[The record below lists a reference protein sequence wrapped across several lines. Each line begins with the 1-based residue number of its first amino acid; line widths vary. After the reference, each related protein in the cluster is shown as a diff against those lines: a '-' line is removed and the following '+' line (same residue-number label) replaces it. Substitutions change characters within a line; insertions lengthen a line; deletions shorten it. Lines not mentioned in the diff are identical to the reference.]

1 MLISDW
7 SSDVCS
13 SDLLAVLDQR
23 IPVVIGDQHMVGIVR
38 QGADQFAVGVLPRVP
53 ADSRTGFHTFSAE
66 AEQVVA
72 ALSIDIDSVD
82 LAGRRWCSAGTEV
95 FGQREYQARRTPP
108 VVPLAAGPGSNRT
121 RNRLLAAPRVHEG
134 KTLISCCK

>member
-1 MLISDW
+1 
-7 SSDVCS
+7 
-13 SDLLAVLDQR
+13 
-23 IPVVIGDQHMVGIVR
+23 MVGIVR

-82 LAGRRWCSAGTEV
+82 LAGRRWCSVGTEV
-95 FGQREYQARRTPP
+95 FGQREYQARRTRPCVLMDAGAGAHSNTQWLLSGTEFDDGNI
-108 VVPLAAGPGSNRT
+108 VVLYDEKAQCQILSVGRESG
-121 RNRLLAAPRVHEG
+121 
-134 KTLISCCK
+134 